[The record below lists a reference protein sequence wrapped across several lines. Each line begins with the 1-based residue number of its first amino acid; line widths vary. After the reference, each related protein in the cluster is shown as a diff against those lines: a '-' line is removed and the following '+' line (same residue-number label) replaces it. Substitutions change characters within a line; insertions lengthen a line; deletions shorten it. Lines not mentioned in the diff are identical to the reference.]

1 MSDNLKPE
9 QRSYTMSR
17 IRSSNTNPERTVR
30 SIIHRLGY
38 RYRLHRRDLP
48 GKPDIVLVSRR
59 KIIFVHG
66 CFWHRHSCRRG
77 SLNPKSNQH
86 YWENKLIGNVTRDR
100 IHHTALEQAGWCVLT
115 VWECQCKEPE
125 QLTTT
130 LSAFLAS

>member
-9 QRSYTMSR
+9 QRSYAMSR

-38 RYRLHRRDLP
+38 RYRLHCRDLP

-59 KIIFVHG
+59 KIVFVHG

-77 SLNPKSNQH
+77 SLNPKSNRH

-100 IHHTALEQAGWCVLT
+100 IQHTALEEAGWSVLT
-115 VWECQCKEPE
+115 VWECQCKEPK
-125 QLTTT
+125 QLITT